1 MGSRAYKCRRWQED
15 YLDHTNTV
23 CCKMFMK
30 PLSQSKTMLS
40 TIIRHYNSYG
50 IVALLVGYMIAS
62 LILLG
67 PPLGVGFA
75 LGWILQ
81 TNQGWPVILGVALFI
96 FWSLPRI
103 PILIMILLLIYEWI
117 FNITRLNRL
126 MDFSDYPLRDSLE
139 NWSSRSS
146 NIKTNANT
154 GTGTGTDK

>member
-1 MGSRAYKCRRWQED
+1 MGSKVCKCQHLRED
-15 YLDHTNTV
+15 YLDHTYTV
-23 CCKMFMK
+23 CCKMFMN
-30 PLSQSKTMLS
+30 PLSQSKAMLS

-50 IVALLVGYMIAS
+50 VVVLLVGNMFTG
-62 LILLG
+62 LILFG
-67 PPLGVGFA
+67 PPLAVGFA
-75 LGWILQ
+75 LGWILH
-81 TNQGWPVILGVALFI
+81 TNQGWPVMLGVALFM

-126 MDFSDYPLRDSLE
+126 MDFSDYPLRDALE

-146 NIKTNANT
+146 KIKTNANT